1 MAEPPDN
8 SPVYEQ
14 LARIGK
20 CVSSP
25 HRIELLDLLAQGE
38 KSVEA
43 LAVETGL
50 TVKNT
55 SAHLRVLRGARLVE
69 VRKEA
74 QFSFYRLADDAVA
87 SFVRSLGELA
97 EQRLAEMREFSEEFR
112 KGRDRMT
119 AVDRRNLLKRVRDGE
134 VVVLDVRA
142 ATEYDAGHIPGA
154 RSVPL
159 DELESALNSIPKSR
173 EIVAYCRGLYC
184 GLAEQAVELLRKK
197 GYRASRIHDSI
208 VDWKAAGLPVSR
220 PASPRR
226 AVSTP
231 KHVRRS
237 TTRRSAKQSD

>member
-1 MAEPPDN
+1 VGASPD
-8 SPVYEQ
+8 SSLVYEQ

-25 HRIELLDLLAQGE
+25 HRIEILDLLAQGE

-43 LAVETGL
+43 IADETAL

-74 QFSFYRLADDAVA
+74 QFSFYRLADEAVA
-87 SFVRSLGELA
+87 SFVGSLRELA
-97 EQRLAEMREFSEEFR
+97 EIRLAEVREFSEEFR
-112 KGRDRMT
+112 KGHERMT
-119 AVDRRNLLKRVRDGE
+119 AVDRRNLMQRIRAGD
-134 VVVLDVRA
+134 VVVLDVRDSS
-142 ATEYDAGHIPGA
+142 EYEAGHIPGA

-159 DELESALNSIPKSR
+159 DELETALKSLPKGR

-184 GLAEQAVELLRKK
+184 GLAEDAVALLRKK

-208 VDWKAAGLPVSR
+208 IDWRDAGLPVSR
-220 PASPRR
+220 RSAPRR
-226 AVSTP
+226 ETRAQTP
-231 KHVRRS
+231 TRADQRRGQ
-237 TTRRSAKQSD
+237 KK

>member
-1 MAEPPDN
+1 MGAAPDN
-8 SPVYEQ
+8 ALVYEQ

-25 HRIELLDLLAQGE
+25 HRIEILDLLAQGE

-43 LAVETGL
+43 IAAETGL

-69 VRKEA
+69 VRKAA
-74 QFSFYRLADDAVA
+74 QFSLYRLADDAVA

-97 EQRLAEMREFSEEFR
+97 EQRLAEVREFSEEFR
-112 KGRDRMT
+112 RGRDRLT
-119 AVDRRNLLKRVRDGE
+119 AVDRRHLLKRIRDGE

-142 ATEYDAGHIPGA
+142 AAEYDAGHIPGA

-184 GLAEQAVELLRKK
+184 GLAERAVDLLRKK

-220 PASPRR
+220 RAASRRPASTAKRARPPSRRR
-226 AVSTP
+226 A
-231 KHVRRS
+231 
-237 TTRRSAKQSD
+237 AKRTD

>member
-1 MAEPPDN
+1 MPSLERP
-8 SPVYEQ
+8 SLVYEQ

-25 HRIELLDLLAQGE
+25 HRIEILELLAQGE

-43 LAVETGL
+43 LSAAAGL

-69 VRKEA
+69 VRKSA

-87 SFVRSLGELA
+87 SFVGSLHELA
-97 EQRLAEMREFSEEFR
+97 EQRLAEVREFSEAFL
-112 KGRDRMT
+112 KGKERLN
-119 AVDRRNLLKRVRDGE
+119 AVDRQRLLERMRNGQ

-142 ATEYDAGHIPGA
+142 ASEYEAGHIPGA
-154 RSVPL
+154 RSIPL
-159 DELESALNSIPKSR
+159 EQLESALKSIPRSK

-184 GLAEQAVELLRKK
+184 GLAEDAVALLRSK

-208 VDWKAAGLPVSR
+208 VDWKDAGFPVARRSESRREIETPTRSR
-220 PASPRR
+220 PPQR
-226 AVSTP
+226 
-231 KHVRRS
+231 
-237 TTRRSAKQSD
+237 RRSAK